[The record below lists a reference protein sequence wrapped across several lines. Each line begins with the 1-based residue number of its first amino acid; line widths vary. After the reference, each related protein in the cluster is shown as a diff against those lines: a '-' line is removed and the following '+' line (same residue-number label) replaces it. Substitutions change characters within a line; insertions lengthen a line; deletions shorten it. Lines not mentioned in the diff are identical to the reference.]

1 MTGLLLLPG
10 HLITGTSG
18 NLLGFFWKSIFE
30 ESGTFYRLLDEI
42 RVNVARIQY
51 DECHKHNEFMYD
63 TTAIWIA
70 FNVHV
75 FKVYYPK
82 EYMLKMIIKVYSFD
96 KFWWQLKICYLTNG
110 L

>member
-10 HLITGTSG
+10 HLITGTS
-18 NLLGFFWKSIFE
+18 GFFWKSIFE

-75 FKVYYPK
+75 FKSLLSKRVYVKNDYQG
-82 EYMLKMIIKVYSFD
+82 IF
-96 KFWWQLKICYLTNG
+96 FW
-110 L
+110 

>member
-18 NLLGFFWKSIFE
+18 NLLDFFWKSIFE

-75 FKVYYPK
+75 HVFKSLLSKRVYVKNDYQG
-82 EYMLKMIIKVYSFD
+82 IF
-96 KFWWQLKICYLTNG
+96 FW
-110 L
+110 